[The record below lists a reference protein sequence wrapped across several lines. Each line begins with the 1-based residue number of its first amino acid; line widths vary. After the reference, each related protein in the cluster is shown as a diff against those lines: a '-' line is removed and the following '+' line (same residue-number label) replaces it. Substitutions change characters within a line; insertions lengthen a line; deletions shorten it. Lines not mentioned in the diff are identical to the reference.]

1 MPTHYPIHL
10 LMENLETYK
19 PASIKMRNQTNIY
32 RRHHLYS
39 NNYSKSFHAH
49 VRFHKVHSNSRS
61 AMFDTYFFVEFQTT
75 SCCQVKKLM
84 ISCVEPLSS
93 SMIVLQTV
101 NNRVG
106 SCKQYW
112 EQKGFKLKKSR
123 KANFS
128 FTNRFVKM
136 VNTYIVHN

>member
-10 LMENLETYK
+10 LMENVEKCK
-19 PASIKMRNQTNIY
+19 PTSIKMRNQTNIF
-32 RRHHLYS
+32 RGNHNNNLKSLYA
-39 NNYSKSFHAH
+39 Y
-49 VRFHKVHSNSRS
+49 VRFHKVYSNKRS
-61 AMFDTYFFVEFQTT
+61 AKFDSDFFVEFYSV

-93 SMIVLQTV
+93 SMIVLCTMY
-101 NNRVG
+101 NSMG
-106 SCKQYW
+106 SCKHYQ
-112 EQKGFKLKKSR
+112 EQKGFELKKSR
-123 KANFS
+123 KVNFS